1 MNNDIHKKKSDV
13 LASIMANPKLA
24 RTFKEAMA
32 APIGSTKRDQA
43 KSILSIMRKVGG
55 STFDGQG
62 GPFDPFAAVG
72 SAFNTGAQNLAS
84 TSTPSTPNYS
94 NLMIFPAA
102 PAFKSS
108 TSTQT
113 STPAMSGNMSIA
125 PGGMS
130 VAPKTQTQ
138 SPSLFDDIW
147 NTVKGVGNY
156 AVHNL
161 INIPSGVGIE
171 PLSQYNDL
179 KKAVTPAAPV
189 QIPYAPPKAPEI
201 GALHQAKNFVEDNAW
216 KVPAAILGSVAGL
229 GDIAMSGIQYGLQNA
244 YQGAT
249 DIWNFAVDP
258 EQRIPK
264 VAQPG
269 YTSWGNTQGM
279 NNLAEMVGPG
289 TPSTV
294 TPPAKTTPTDTT
306 KGPVQGPTTG
316 TTGTAPAVTVG
327 TVVTNP
333 QDVQDLKSLQ
343 DFLVKN
349 NFMTADQANSEVNTY
364 GTSTA
369 AAVKAAQAAQAA
381 ATGTSGTSG
390 TTGSTSTGDQNLAAT
405 NIAKILGVSYDTSL
419 NNLSALDIAKAIPV
433 VEGYVNGTSTVAV
446 TNNNPG
452 NLKYAGQA
460 GATQDSN
467 GFAVF
472 QTPQDGAKA
481 LLADITAKMNSGK
494 YATLN
499 DLMSVYSP
507 NSDNPGYTGPSSID
521 SAMAA
526 DVKAGGSGSA
536 FALNTA
542 NKMYGGGLEQ
552 YITNLDTKLQNQFNL
567 PALETQLS
575 QLKDAGT
582 NLVPTLQTYMAGRD
596 TYLKSIN
603 DMIDKTKDGLAN
615 LDAGDPTVMNAY
627 NRQLTYLY
635 DLKGKQESRYQNF
648 LNSAISDYNAD
659 LSKVT
664 NAYTTAKNA
673 YTTAMTSQGTM
684 AQNDYNNLVTT
695 LTNAHSELENAP
707 TKAANLAILQ
717 QQAGISNLNTIN
729 NGINSGITTNPKYW
743 TDVTNYSNQ
752 ITNGGTGTDKDAIN
766 FTNIPANGLIGLYT
780 QNVVAGGDEMAM
792 TESIR
797 RGLKATLDSNPGNP
811 AIVNKVKKLVTD
823 LAADPRG
830 ASFAAA
836 LSNTVNPA
844 VSSELSSYI
853 TSHIADVKSALS
865 DLVKG
870 GSGFLWTGL
879 GARKAGI
886 KDQTGW
892 MASHSNLDK
901 DFLTNLYNLVNAN
914 VQPGTTYEKNPQ
926 ALVDQ
931 LFPSGKTPAEQ
942 AALLAAGMS
951 VI

>member
-43 KSILSIMRKVGG
+43 KSIISIMRKVGG

-72 SAFNTGAQNLAS
+72 SAFNTGAANLAS
-84 TSTPSTPNYS
+84 TSTPSTPSTPNYS

-113 STPAMSGNMSIA
+113 STPSMSGGMSIA

-147 NTVKGVGNY
+147 NTVKGVGSY
-156 AVHNL
+156 AVNNL
-161 INIPSGVGIE
+161 INLPSGVGLE

-179 KKAVTPAAPV
+179 KKAVTPAAPI

-201 GALHQAKNFVEDNAW
+201 GAIHQAKNFIEDNAW
-216 KVPAAILGSVAGL
+216 KVPAALLGSVAGV
-229 GDIAMSGIQYGLQNA
+229 GDIAMSGIQYGLQND

-264 VAQPG
+264 SAQPG

-279 NNLAEMVGPG
+279 DNLAGMIGPG
-289 TPSTV
+289 STTPTT
-294 TPPAKTTPTDTT
+294 TPPATKTDTT
-306 KGPVQGPTTG
+306 GKVTPGPVAPTT
-316 TTGTAPAVTVG
+316 PAVG
-327 TVVTNP
+327 TVPTNP
-333 QDVQDLKSLQ
+333 DDIKKLQ
-343 DFLVKN
+343 DTQNALVQN
-349 NFMTADQANSEVNTY
+349 GFMTADQAKSES
-364 GTSTA
+364 GTFGPITQ
-369 AAVKAAQAAQAA
+369 AAVKKAQDIYNASS
-381 ATGTSGTSG
+381 TDTSGVTSG
-390 TTGSTSTGDQNLAAT
+390 LSNAGDQNLAAT
-405 NIAKILGVSYDTSL
+405 NVAKILGVSYNTSL
-419 NNLSALDIAKAIPV
+419 SNLSALDIAKAIPV

-460 GATQDSN
+460 GATQDAN

-481 LLADITAKMNSGK
+481 LLNDITAKMNSGK
-494 YATLN
+494 YSTLN

-521 SAMAA
+521 SSMAA
-526 DVKAGGSGSA
+526 DVASGGSGSA

-542 NKMYGGGLEQ
+542 NKMYGGGLQE

-615 LDAGDPTVMNAY
+615 LDAGNPNVMNSY

-635 DLKGKQESRYQNF
+635 DLKGKQEGRYQNF

-695 LTNAHSELENAP
+695 LTNAHAELENAP

-729 NGINSGITTNPKYW
+729 NGINSGITTNPNYW
-743 TDVTNYSNQ
+743 PDVTNYSKQ
-752 ITNGGTGTDKDAIN
+752 ITNGGTGTDKDALN

-797 RGLKATLDSNPGNP
+797 RGLKATLDANSGNP
-811 AIVNKVKKLVTD
+811 AIVSKVKKLVSD

-836 LSNTVNPA
+836 LTNTVAPA
-844 VSSELSSYI
+844 VSSELSTYI
-853 TSHIADVKSALS
+853 TAHIADVKSALS
-865 DLVKG
+865 DLVQG

-886 KDQTGW
+886 KDQAGW

-931 LFPSGKTPAEQ
+931 LFPSGKTPQEQ
-942 AALLAAGMS
+942 AALLAAGMA